1 VSSPK
6 VKAAFNQK
14 VIVLPIQSI
23 VAQREILPSYRKS
36 AIYLQISAS
45 LEHVGLIEP
54 LVVFPRGPNEY
65 LLLDGHVRLDI
76 LKRSGV
82 AEVRVIFATDD
93 EAYTYNKR
101 VNHAPPVA
109 QHFMI
114 LKALKNG
121 VSEERIATAL
131 NVDVGSIRKKRDM
144 LDGICP
150 EAIELLRNSHMT
162 ADAFAVLRKMKP
174 VRQIEAAEYM
184 LAGGTYTVLF
194 AKALL
199 EVTPPE
205 FLVDAPTSRKIDAK
219 SAGARVMFEQETDLL
234 LRDLKAVEDSY
245 GTDILIL
252 KMSCRYI
259 ERLLENGRVERHLTK
274 HHPDILNALRGLL
287 SEIAPEKAKALAS

>member
-1 VSSPK
+1 VPNPK
-6 VKAAFNQK
+6 VKAAFNQQ

-23 VAQREILPSYRKS
+23 VPQREILPSYRKS
-36 AIYLQISAS
+36 PIYLQISAS
-45 LEHVGLIEP
+45 LEHVGLIEA
-54 LVVFPRGPNEY
+54 LVVFPKGPSEY

-76 LKRSGV
+76 LKRSGAV
-82 AEVRVIFATDD
+82 EVRAIFATDD
-93 EAYTYNKR
+93 ESYTYNKR

-121 VSEERIATAL
+121 VSEERIAMAL
-131 NVDVGSIRKKRDM
+131 NVNVGSIRKKRDM

-150 EAIELLRNSHMT
+150 EAIEILRNSHMT

-174 VRQIEAAEYM
+174 IRQIEAAEHM
-184 LAGGTYTVLF
+184 AAGGTYTVLF

-199 EVTPPE
+199 EVTRPE
-205 FLVDAPTSRKIDAK
+205 LLVEGPTSRKSDTK
-219 SAGARVMFEQETDLL
+219 SAGARVMLEQEADFLL
-234 LRDLKAVEDSY
+234 KDLKAVEDSY

-252 KMSCRYI
+252 TMSCRYI
-259 ERLLENGRVERHLTK
+259 ERLLENARVERHLSK

-287 SEIAPEKAKALAS
+287 SEVAPEKAKALAS

>member
-1 VSSPK
+1 VSNPK
-6 VKAAFNQK
+6 IKAAFDQQ
-14 VIVLPIQSI
+14 VVTLPIQNI
-23 VAQREILPSYRKS
+23 VAQREILPWYRRRHT
-36 AIYLQISAS
+36 YLQISAS
-45 LEHVGLIEP
+45 LEQVGLIEP
-54 LVVFPRGPNEY
+54 LVVFPKGPNEY

-76 LKRSGV
+76 LKRRG
-82 AEVRVIFATDD
+82 ATEVRAIFSTDD

-131 NVDVGSIRKKRDM
+131 NVNVGNIRKRRDM

-162 ADAFAVLRKMKP
+162 ADAFAVLRKMRP
-174 VRQIEAAEYM
+174 IRQIEAAEYM
-184 LAGGTYTVLF
+184 LAGGTYTVIF

-205 FLVDAPTSRKIDAK
+205 LLVEVPKSRKPDAL
-219 SAGARVMFEQETDLL
+219 SAGSVMFEQETDFLV
-234 LRDLKAVEDSY
+234 RDLKAVEDSY
-245 GTDILIL
+245 GTDILL
-252 KMSCRYI
+252 LTVSCRYVQ
-259 ERLLENGRVERHLTK
+259 RLLVNDRLERHLTK
-274 HHPDILNALRGLL
+274 HHPDILNTLRGLL
-287 SEIAPEKAKALAS
+287 SEIGPERAKAIAS

>member
-1 VSSPK
+1 MHSPK
-6 VKAAFNQK
+6 VKTAFNQQ
-14 VIVLPIQSI
+14 VIVLPIQNI
-23 VAQREILPSYRKS
+23 VPQREILASYRKS
-36 AIYLQISAS
+36 TIYLQISSS

-54 LVVFPRGPNEY
+54 LVVFPKGPNEY

-76 LKRSGV
+76 LKRSGAV
-82 AEVRVIFATDD
+82 EVRAIFATDD

-121 VSEERIATAL
+121 LSEERIATAL
-131 NVDVGSIRKKRDM
+131 NVNVGSIRKKRDM

-174 VRQIEAAEYM
+174 IRQIEAAEHM

-199 EVTPPE
+199 EVTCPE
-205 FLVDAPTSRKIDAK
+205 LLVEVPTSRKIDAK
-219 SAGARVMFEQETDLL
+219 SAGARVMLEQETDFL

-252 KMSCRYI
+252 QVSCRYI
-259 ERLLENGRVERHLTK
+259 ERLLENGRVERHLGK

-287 SEIAPEKAKALAS
+287 SEVVPEKAKALAS

>member
-1 VSSPK
+1 MSNPK
-6 VKAAFNQK
+6 VKAAFDQQVVMLPVQN
-14 VIVLPIQSI
+14 IV
-23 VAQREILPSYRKS
+23 VQREVLPSYRKS
-36 AIYLQISAS
+36 RPYLQISAS

-54 LVVFPRGPNEY
+54 LVVFPKGPNEY

-76 LKRSGV
+76 LKRSG
-82 AEVRVIFATDD
+82 ATEVRAIFATDD

-131 NVDVGSIRKKRDM
+131 NVDVGSIRKRRDM

-162 ADAFAVLRKMKP
+162 ADAFGVLRKMKP
-174 VRQIEAAEYM
+174 IRQIEAADYM
-184 LAGGTYTVLF
+184 LAGGNYTVLF

-205 FLVDAPTSRKIDAK
+205 LLVEVPKSRKLDAQ
-219 SAGARVMFEQETDLL
+219 SAGSRVMFEQETDFLV
-234 LRDLKAVEDSY
+234 RDLKAVEDSY
-245 GTDILIL
+245 GTDILL
-252 KMSCRYI
+252 LTVSCR
-259 ERLLENGRVERHLTK
+259 
-274 HHPDILNALRGLL
+274 
-287 SEIAPEKAKALAS
+287 

>member
-1 VSSPK
+1 VPNTK
-6 VKAAFNQK
+6 VKAAFNQQ

-23 VAQREILPSYRKS
+23 VAQRETLPSYRKS
-36 AIYLQISAS
+36 PIYLQISAS

-76 LKRSGV
+76 LKRSGA
-82 AEVRVIFATDD
+82 AEVRAIFATDD

-101 VNHAPPVA
+101 VNYAPPVA

-121 VSEERIATAL
+121 VSEERIAAAL
-131 NVDVGSIRKKRDM
+131 NVNVGSIRKKRDM
-144 LDGICP
+144 LDGICA
-150 EAIELLRNSHMT
+150 EAIEILRNSDMT

-174 VRQIEAAEYM
+174 MRQIEAAEYM
-184 LAGGTYTVLF
+184 QAGGNCSVVF

-199 EVTPPE
+199 QVTPLDLLIE
-205 FLVDAPTSRKIDAK
+205 APTSRNGDAK
-219 SAGARVMFEQETDLL
+219 SSGARVMFEQESDLL

-287 SEIAPEKAKALAS
+287 SEVAPEKAKALAS